1 MTATSQS
8 PGVDIVV
15 DVRGRAQCALR
26 CLEHVRAHTRSAFRW
41 LPLDAGTGNDDFAP
55 PSDRELAGF
64 ATLAN
69 CALAGSDSDIV
80 LLDARAIVTP
90 GWLEALTR
98 CAASDP
104 RIATAMPFTNAV
116 GLCGFPEHRC
126 TDPWPPARDPAP
138 ILAALAA
145 AAVPSYPDLPVAE
158 GPCLYVRRSAFTALR
173 GFDAGFVALGGAQR
187 DFSMRAMH
195 AHWRNTLADDAFVIL
210 GPAVDEAP
218 ATSPALRSDAAAR
231 DEAARDESTLALRHP
246 YFDRVVG
253 AFVAADPLRPLRD
266 AALSR
271 MLAAGSSVGVLH
283 VSHDHGGG
291 VEKHVRALINATS
304 GRWRHCVATAAGDRW
319 QVDEYAG
326 ANRWRRFEF
335 IRGEHE
341 SWRDFIGGIA
351 ASFCVALIH
360 LHHASRSRDGIVA
373 VLPSLGLPYGMTIH
387 DLWLACPT
395 IRLTR
400 GDGRYCNG
408 VTDAALCTRCLD
420 AQPAFAGVDIAR
432 WRREHATLVDAASFM
447 IAPSQWAAGMFAR
460 YFPQSAPR
468 TWVIAHTTPDARPR
482 QPDARKAD
490 VGIRDARDPDAP
502 LCAVLLPD
510 DDWPTVG
517 IVGAIGRD
525 KGARRVER
533 LAQRARALALR
544 LRFVVIGYLDVQGVS
559 WQSADTRLT
568 VHGCYAPDD
577 LPALF
582 AHYRVALVAYPSEC
596 PETFS
601 FTLSETWAAGLPALV
616 PPIGALAER
625 VAQSGAGWVM
635 HDDEWHNEDRMLA
648 RIVALTSPE
657 FHAER
662 VQAGMKA
669 RHAGSGAQASG
680 ADETSR
686 LYEVALAHAALPPIS
701 GREMPA
707 GVSELPTHARSAAG
721 FSPMRL
727 RDALGYRAWEPPLI
741 EDVPATFGAAIPASG
756 VTAPASESG
765 ADARAARHPALAAVA
780 RHAASIRGTLLGR
793 CLYRVAPTAVID
805 ALKARLV
812 E

>member
-1 MTATSQS
+1 MTAKLHS

-15 DVRGRAQCALR
+15 DVRGRTDCARR
-26 CLEHVRAHTRSAFRW
+26 CLESVHAHTRGAFRW
-41 LPLDAGTGNDDFAP
+41 LPVDVEIGEVSLAAP
-55 PSDRELAGF
+55 VDQVSTGF

-69 CALAGSDSDIV
+69 RALAGSDSDIV

-90 GWLEALTR
+90 GWLEALIR

-104 RIATAMPFTNAV
+104 RIATAMPFSNAE
-116 GLCGFPEHRC
+116 GLCAFPQRC
-126 TDPWPPARDPAP
+126 QTDSWSAERDLAP

-145 AAVPSYPDLPVAE
+145 AAVPSYPDPPVAN
-158 GPCLYVRRSAFTALR
+158 GPCLYIRRSAFAALG

-187 DFSMRAMH
+187 DFSMRALR
-195 AHWRNTLADDAFVIL
+195 AHWRNSLADDAFVAL
-210 GPAVDEAP
+210 GSAVVCEPAASSVP
-218 ATSPALRSDAAAR
+218 R
-231 DEAARDESTLALRHP
+231 DEATLALRHP
-246 YFDRVVG
+246 YFEKVVG

-266 AALSR
+266 AAQSR
-271 MLAAGSSVGVLH
+271 RLVAGPSTGVMH
-283 VSHDHGGG
+283 VIHDHGGG
-291 VEKHVRALINATS
+291 VEKHVRGLISATS
-304 GRWRHCVATAAGDRW
+304 GRWRHCIATAAGDRW

-326 ANRWRRFEF
+326 AGGWRRFEF

-351 ASFCVALIH
+351 ASFRIALIH

-373 VLPSLGLPYGMTIH
+373 VLPALGLPYGITIH

-395 IRLTR
+395 VTLLH

-408 VTDAALCTRCLD
+408 VTDAALCARCLD
-420 AQPAFAGVDIAR
+420 AQPAFAGIDIAR
-432 WRREHATLVDAASFM
+432 WRSEHATLVDAAAFM
-447 IAPSQWAAGMFAR
+447 IAPSQWAAGMLAR
-460 YFPQSAPR
+460 YFPRCAPR
-468 TWVIAHTTPDARPR
+468 TRVIPHTTPNVWDPQTNPR
-482 QPDARKAD
+482 KPDGRNSTL
-490 VGIRDARDPDAP
+490 P

-510 DDWPTVG
+510 DDWTTVAV
-517 IVGAIGRD
+517 VGAIGRD

-533 LAQRARALALR
+533 LAQRARVLGLR
-544 LRFVVIGYLDVQGVS
+544 LRFVVIGYLDVQNAP
-559 WQSADTRLT
+559 WQSDDARLI
-568 VHGCYAPDD
+568 VHGRYATDD

-582 AHYRVALVAYPSEC
+582 AHYRVALVAYPSEG
-596 PETFS
+596 PESFS
-601 FTLSETWAAGLPALV
+601 YTLSETWAAGLPVLV

-635 HDDEWHNEDRMLA
+635 RDDEWHDDDRMLA
-648 RIVALTSPE
+648 RIAALTSPE
-657 FHAER
+657 FHGER

-669 RHAGSGAQASG
+669 RCAGSSAQASG

-686 LYEVALAHAALPPIS
+686 LYEAALAHAALPPIP
-701 GREMPA
+701 GREMRADGSGPPGDA
-707 GVSELPTHARSAAG
+707 QSVTG
-721 FSPMRL
+721 FSPLRL

-741 EDVPATFGAAIPASG
+741 EDVPAASGAAILAPGVAIPASG
-756 VTAPASESG
+756 VAVPVSVPVAN
-765 ADARAARHPALAAVA
+765 ARPVRGRPLALVA

-793 CLYRVAPTAVID
+793 CLYRVAPASVID